1 MKNFVKYF
9 ATFLAMAG
17 LIAAEVVSGTFTS
30 AILSL
35 STNGVSIRNFQVV
48 DTSGAANTVIL
59 YDNESTTST
68 NRVYAAYTAVTQT
81 TAPVVMTFTNFT
93 GVVQS
98 YTNTVLTTTNI
109 TVAAA
114 TNQARRVFT
123 FTLPANGTVT
133 FTPTSPQGTTFGL
146 QLKAVGAGVY
156 NADIQPLGIQ

>member
-9 ATFLAMAG
+9 ATFLALAG
-17 LIAAEVVSGTFTS
+17 LLVAEVISGTFAAGIT
-30 AILSL
+30 SL
-35 STNGVSIRNFQVV
+35 SANGVSISNFQVV
-48 DTSGAANTVIL
+48 DTSAAANTVIL
-59 YDNESTTST
+59 YDNDSSTST
-68 NRVYAAYTAVTQT
+68 NRIYLAYTGVTQT
-81 TAPVVMTFTNFT
+81 TAPVVMSFTNFT

-98 YTNTVLTTTNI
+98 YTNTVLTTAN
-109 TVAAA
+109 VSVPQS

-156 NADIQPLGIQ
+156 NANVQQLGIQ

>member
-30 AILSL
+30 AISVLS
-35 STNGVSIRNFQVV
+35 STGVSIRNFQVV
-48 DTSGAANTVIL
+48 DTSGSANTVIL
-59 YDNESTTST
+59 YDNDSTTST
-68 NRVYAAYTAVTQT
+68 NRTYAAYTAVTQA

-98 YTNTVLTTTNI
+98 YTNTVLTTTNVTI
-109 TVAAA
+109 GLS

-133 FTPTSPQGTTFGL
+133 FTPNSPQGTTFGL

-156 NADIQPLGIQ
+156 NADIQPLP

>member
-98 YTNTVLTTTNI
+98 YTNTVLTTTNVTI
-109 TVAAA
+109 AAA

-123 FTLPANGTVT
+123 FTLPASGTVT

-146 QLKAVGAGVY
+146 QLKAVGNGVY
-156 NADIQPLGIQ
+156 NADIQPLP

>member
-17 LIAAEVVSGTFTS
+17 LIAAEIVSGTFTS
-30 AILSL
+30 SILSL

-48 DTSGAANTVIL
+48 DTSSSANTVIL
-59 YDNESTTST
+59 YDNDSTTST
-68 NRVYAAYTAVTQT
+68 NRTYAAYTGVTQYT
-81 TAPVVMTFTNFT
+81 TNVVMSFTNFT

-98 YTNTVLTTTNI
+98 YTNTVLATVNTTI
-109 TVAAA
+109 PAA

-156 NADIQPLGIQ
+156 NADIQPLP

>member
-9 ATFLAMAG
+9 ATFLALAG
-17 LIAAEVVSGTFTS
+17 LLVAEVVSGTFTS

-48 DTSGAANTVIL
+48 DTSGSANTVIL
-59 YDNESTTST
+59 YDNDSTTST
-68 NRVYAAYTAVTQT
+68 NRTYAAYTAVTQA

-98 YTNTVLTTTNI
+98 YTNTVLTTTNVTI
-109 TVAAA
+109 AAA

-133 FTPTSPQGTTFGL
+133 FTPNSPQGTTFGL

-156 NADIQPLGIQ
+156 NADIQPLP

>member
-17 LIAAEVVSGTFTS
+17 LLAAEVVSGTFTS

-35 STNGVSIRNFQVV
+35 STNGVSLRNFQVV
-48 DTSGAANTVIL
+48 DTSAAANTVIL
-59 YDNESTTST
+59 YDNDSTTST
-68 NRVYAAYTAVTQT
+68 NRTYAAYTAVTQT

-98 YTNTVLTTTNI
+98 YTNTVLTTTNVTI
-109 TVAAA
+109 AAA

-133 FTPTSPQGTTFGL
+133 FTPNSPQGTTFGL

-156 NADIQPLGIQ
+156 NADIQPLP

>member
-48 DTSGAANTVIL
+48 DTSGSANTVIL
-59 YDNESTTST
+59 YDNDSTTST
-68 NRVYAAYTAVTQT
+68 NRTYAAYTAVTQT

-98 YTNTVLTTTNI
+98 YTNTVLTTTNV

-133 FTPTSPQGTTFGL
+133 FTPNSPQGTTFGL

-156 NADIQPLGIQ
+156 NADIQQLGIQ

>member
-30 AILSL
+30 AILSI
-35 STNGVSIRNFQVV
+35 STNGVSLRNFQVV
-48 DTSGAANTVIL
+48 DTSAAANTVIL
-59 YDNESTTST
+59 YDNDSTTST
-68 NRVYAAYTAVTQT
+68 NRTYAAYTAVTQYT
-81 TAPVVMTFTNFT
+81 TNVVMSFTNFT

-98 YTNTVLTTTNI
+98 YTNTVLATVNTT
-109 TVAAA
+109 VGPA

-156 NADIQPLGIQ
+156 NADIQPLP

>member
-9 ATFLAMAG
+9 ATFLALAG
-17 LIAAEVVSGTFTS
+17 LLVAEVISGTFAAGVTS
-30 AILSL
+30 I
-35 STNGVSIRNFQVV
+35 STNGVSLRNFQVV
-48 DTSGAANTVIL
+48 DTSAAANTVIL
-59 YDNESTTST
+59 YDNDSTTST
-68 NRVYAAYTAVTQT
+68 NRTYAAYTAVTQT

-109 TVAAA
+109 TIAAA

-123 FTLPANGTVT
+123 FTLPASGTIT
-133 FTPTSPQGTTFGL
+133 FTPTYPQGTTFGL

>member
-1 MKNFVKYF
+1 MKNLFKYF
-9 ATFLAMAG
+9 VTFAAMAG
-17 LIAAEVVSGTFTS
+17 LLAAEIVSGTFTS
-30 AILSL
+30 AISVLS
-35 STNGVSIRNFQVV
+35 STGVSIRNFQVT
-48 DTSGAANTVIL
+48 DTSGSANTVIL
-59 YDNESTTST
+59 YDNDSASST
-68 NRVYAAYTAVTQT
+68 NRVYAAYTGVTQT

-146 QLKAVGAGVY
+146 QLKAVGNGVY
-156 NADIQPLGIQ
+156 NADIQPLP

>member
-1 MKNFVKYF
+1 MKNLFKYF
-9 ATFLAMAG
+9 VTFAAMAG
-17 LIAAEVVSGTFTS
+17 LLAAEVVSGTFTS
-30 AILSL
+30 AISVLN
-35 STNGVSIRNFQVV
+35 STGVSIRNFQVT
-48 DTSGAANTVIL
+48 DTSGSANTVIL
-59 YDNESTTST
+59 YDNDSASST
-68 NRVYAAYTAVTQT
+68 NRIYAAYTAVTQT

>member
-1 MKNFVKYF
+1 
-9 ATFLAMAG
+9 MAG

-30 AILSL
+30 AISVLS
-35 STNGVSIRNFQVV
+35 STGVSIRNFQVV
-48 DTSGAANTVIL
+48 DTSGSANTVIL
-59 YDNESTTST
+59 YDNDSASST
-68 NRVYAAYTAVTQT
+68 NRIYAAYTAVTQT
-81 TAPVVMTFTNFT
+81 TAPVVMSFTNFT

-109 TVAAA
+109 TVGIS

-146 QLKAVGAGVY
+146 QLKAVGNGVY
-156 NADIQPLGIQ
+156 NADIQPLP

>member
-9 ATFLAMAG
+9 ATFLALAG
-17 LIAAEVVSGTFTS
+17 LLVAEVVSGTFTS
-30 AILSL
+30 AISVLS
-35 STNGVSIRNFQVV
+35 STGVSIRNFQVV
-48 DTSGAANTVIL
+48 DTSGSANTVIL
-59 YDNESTTST
+59 YDNDSASST
-68 NRVYAAYTAVTQT
+68 NRIYAAYTAVTQT

-98 YTNTVLTTTNI
+98 YTNTVLTTTNV
-109 TVAAA
+109 TVGIS

>member
-17 LIAAEVVSGTFTS
+17 LLAAEIVSGTFTS

-48 DTSGAANTVIL
+48 DTSAAANTVIL
-59 YDNESTTST
+59 YDNDSTSST
-68 NRVYAAYTAVTQT
+68 NRTYAAYTAVTQYT
-81 TAPVVMTFTNFT
+81 TNVVMSFTNFT

-98 YTNTVLTTTNI
+98 YTNTVLATVNTTI
-109 TVAAA
+109 TAA

-123 FTLPANGTVT
+123 FTLPASGTVT
-133 FTPTSPQGTTFGL
+133 FTPNSPQGTTFGL

-156 NADIQPLGIQ
+156 NADIQPLP

>member
-17 LIAAEVVSGTFTS
+17 LLVAEVVSGTFTS
-30 AILSL
+30 AILSI

-48 DTSGAANTVIL
+48 DTSAAANTVIL
-59 YDNESTTST
+59 YDNDSTTST
-68 NRVYAAYTAVTQT
+68 NRIYAAYTAVTQYT
-81 TAPVVMTFTNFT
+81 TNVVMSFTNFT

-98 YTNTVLTTTNI
+98 YTNTVLATVNTT
-109 TVAAA
+109 VGPA

-146 QLKAVGAGVY
+146 QLKAVGNGVY
-156 NADIQPLGIQ
+156 NADIQPLP

>member
-17 LIAAEVVSGTFTS
+17 LLAAEIVSGTFTS

-35 STNGVSIRNFQVV
+35 STNGVSLRNFQVV
-48 DTSGAANTVIL
+48 DTSAAANTVIL
-59 YDNESTTST
+59 YDNDSTTST
-68 NRVYAAYTAVTQT
+68 NRSYAAYTAVTQT

-98 YTNTVLTTTNI
+98 YTNTVLTTTNVTI
-109 TVAAA
+109 GLS

-133 FTPTSPQGTTFGL
+133 FTPNSPQGTTFGL

-156 NADIQPLGIQ
+156 NADIQPLP

>member
-17 LIAAEVVSGTFTS
+17 LLAAEIVSGTFTS

-48 DTSGAANTVIL
+48 DTSAAANTVIL
-59 YDNESTTST
+59 YDNDSTSST
-68 NRVYAAYTAVTQT
+68 NRTYAAYTAVTQYT
-81 TAPVVMTFTNFT
+81 TNVVMSFTNFT

-98 YTNTVLTTTNI
+98 YTNTVLATVNTTI
-109 TVAAA
+109 PAA

-123 FTLPANGTVT
+123 FTLPASGTVT
-133 FTPTSPQGTTFGL
+133 FTPNSPQGTTFGL

-156 NADIQPLGIQ
+156 NADIQQLGIQ

>member
-17 LIAAEVVSGTFTS
+17 LLAAEIVSGTFTS
-30 AILSL
+30 AILSI

-48 DTSGAANTVIL
+48 DTSAAANTVIL
-59 YDNESTTST
+59 YDNDSTTST
-68 NRVYAAYTAVTQT
+68 NRVYNAYTAVTQYT
-81 TAPVVMTFTNFT
+81 TNVVMSFTNFT

-98 YTNTVLTTTNI
+98 YTNTVLATVSTNI
-109 TVAAA
+109 PAV

-123 FTLPANGTVT
+123 FTLPASGTVT
-133 FTPTSPQGTTFGL
+133 FTPNSPQGTTFGL

-156 NADIQPLGIQ
+156 NADIQQLGIQ

>member
-17 LIAAEVVSGTFTS
+17 LLVAEVVSGTFTS
-30 AILSL
+30 AILSI
-35 STNGVSIRNFQVV
+35 STNGVSLRNFQVV
-48 DTSGAANTVIL
+48 DTSAAANTVIL
-59 YDNESTTST
+59 YDNDSTTST
-68 NRVYAAYTAVTQT
+68 NRIYLPYTAVTQYT
-81 TAPVVMTFTNFT
+81 TNVVMSFTNFT

-98 YTNTVLTTTNI
+98 YTNTVLATVNTT
-109 TVAAA
+109 VPAA

-146 QLKAVGAGVY
+146 QLKAVGNGVY
-156 NADIQPLGIQ
+156 NADIQPLP